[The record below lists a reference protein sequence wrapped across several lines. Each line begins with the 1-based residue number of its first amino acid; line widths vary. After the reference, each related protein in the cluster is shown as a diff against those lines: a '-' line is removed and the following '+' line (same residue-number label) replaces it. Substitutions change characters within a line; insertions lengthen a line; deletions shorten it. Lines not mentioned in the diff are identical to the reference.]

1 MESTKFQNLCYMY
14 TVLSISFKVD
24 IPTEKVS
31 GSLLLE
37 RQRRKLPNLDSRKC
51 YFHRFP
57 DSVWALR
64 TIKIKYV
71 YCNRAFPQK
80 SQSLAF
86 LKKVRGVWGH
96 TASENFE
103 I

>member
-1 MESTKFQNLCYMY
+1 M
-14 TVLSISFKVD
+14 
-24 IPTEKVS
+24 
-31 GSLLLE
+31 
-37 RQRRKLPNLDSRKC
+37 
-51 YFHRFP
+51 HRFP

-71 YCNRAFPQK
+71 YYNCAFPQK

>member
-1 MESTKFQNLCYMY
+1 MPPHKILKSRFSEMLFSPF
-14 TVLSISFKVD
+14 S
-24 IPTEKVS
+24 
-31 GSLLLE
+31 
-37 RQRRKLPNLDSRKC
+37 RQCLG
-51 YFHRFP
+51 
-57 DSVWALR
+57 LR

-71 YCNRAFPQK
+71 YYNRAFPQR